1 VNFRLTVL
9 AASLGWALTA
19 QTASAPAITPL
30 PSLHAINNTVAA
42 QGQTVA
48 FEASV
53 LYSRGYENL
62 LFVQDGHDAIFVRPP
77 DHTDWQPGDR
87 VLVRGKLQASF
98 RPLVVG
104 QSVTLIRHGAL
115 PKPVPA
121 TFDELIRA
129 KRDCMFV
136 TVHAVVRAGDLVVSS
151 TAPVRSARLQLI
163 TEGGHFE
170 ANVDTDDTN
179 ALKNLLDADV
189 DISGAAAGKFDDK
202 MQQTGIVLY
211 VSSLAGITIR
221 EQAHASPWSL
231 PITSMDRVLAVY
243 HMNDLTPR
251 VHVQGTITYYQP
263 GSAVVLQDGSKSL
276 WIETHTREP
285 LQIGDQADA
294 TGFPDA
300 HERLLTLT
308 DGDIRDRQ
316 IFQPVKPQPAT
327 WHQLGYWSS
336 NTPDGHMYDLV
347 SIEGKVEAEVR
358 EASQD
363 EYVLSS
369 DGRLFTA
376 IYRHPPVPGALPAMT
391 QILQGSKIRV
401 TGICVIVQANTINP
415 GQEVP
420 FNILVRSFD
429 DISLV
434 SNPPLLSVRNLL
446 VLVGALLLV
455 VLIGGA
461 RSWVRERRVRRKSA
475 EAAYV
480 ERRRSGILEDING
493 SRPLAEII
501 EQITELVSFRLRG
514 APCWCQLAD
523 GTRFGNCPPRLSA
536 LRIVEEQ
543 IPTRSG
549 PAAGIVLA
557 AFDALTKSTPGES
570 QVLTGAAALA
580 SVAIE
585 TRRLYSDLRH
595 RSEFD
600 QLTEIHNRFS
610 FDKYIDLQIE
620 EARQH
625 GQTIGLIYIDL
636 DKFKQVNDRYGHR
649 VGDLYL
655 QEVAQ
660 RMKKQLRSRDMLAR
674 LGGDEF
680 SVLLSMVRTRAVAE
694 DIVDRL
700 NRCFDEPFIIEECAI
715 YGSASVGLALYPD
728 DGTTRDSLLSAAD
741 ATMYLA
747 KNSKKPAD
755 IPVAC

>member
-1 VNFRLTVL
+1 
-9 AASLGWALTA
+9 
-19 QTASAPAITPL
+19 
-30 PSLHAINNTVAA
+30 
-42 QGQTVA
+42 
-48 FEASV
+48 
-53 LYSRGYENL
+53 
-62 LFVQDGHDAIFVRPP
+62 
-77 DHTDWQPGDR
+77 
-87 VLVRGKLQASF
+87 
-98 RPLVVG
+98 
-104 QSVTLIRHGAL
+104 
-115 PKPVPA
+115 
-121 TFDELIRA
+121 
-129 KRDCMFV
+129 
-136 TVHAVVRAGDLVVSS
+136 
-151 TAPVRSARLQLI
+151 
-163 TEGGHFE
+163 
-170 ANVDTDDTN
+170 
-179 ALKNLLDADV
+179 
-189 DISGAAAGKFDDK
+189 
-202 MQQTGIVLY
+202 
-211 VSSLAGITIR
+211 
-221 EQAHASPWSL
+221 
-231 PITSMDRVLAVY
+231 
-243 HMNDLTPR
+243 
-251 VHVQGTITYYQP
+251 
-263 GSAVVLQDGSKSL
+263 
-276 WIETHTREP
+276 
-285 LQIGDQADA
+285 
-294 TGFPDA
+294 
-300 HERLLTLT
+300 
-308 DGDIRDRQ
+308 
-316 IFQPVKPQPAT
+316 
-327 WHQLGYWSS
+327 
-336 NTPDGHMYDLV
+336 
-347 SIEGKVEAEVR
+347 
-358 EASQD
+358 
-363 EYVLSS
+363 
-369 DGRLFTA
+369 
-376 IYRHPPVPGALPAMT
+376 
-391 QILQGSKIRV
+391 
-401 TGICVIVQANTINP
+401 
-415 GQEVP
+415 
-420 FNILVRSFD
+420 
-429 DISLV
+429 
-434 SNPPLLSVRNLL
+434 
-446 VLVGALLLV
+446 V